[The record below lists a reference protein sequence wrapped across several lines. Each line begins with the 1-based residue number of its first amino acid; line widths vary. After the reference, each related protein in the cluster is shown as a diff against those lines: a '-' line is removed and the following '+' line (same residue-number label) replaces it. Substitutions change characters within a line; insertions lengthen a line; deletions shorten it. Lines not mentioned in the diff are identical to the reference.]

1 MNIQKAINVI
11 DKVSIIIT
19 EKVSNSYIAES
30 LENKMKPELFRDLMD
45 RWYRCRRKKCWNN
58 GFFGIAGTTCGSEYK
73 IGRAHV

>member
-45 RWYRCRRKKCWNN
+45 RWYSKQGDLFDFYLNTDSDIQRYLLEALDSIC
-58 GFFGIAGTTCGSEYK
+58 
-73 IGRAHV
+73 